1 MLFVPSILSAQ
12 DAKWEKAYRSY
23 TVNVNIDNDDTVTF
37 DYEILFKDST
47 DSGSFKCTSLDTF
60 LFILENDLLSLP
72 KEKNDI
78 LYYFHGMFGGQP
90 QLFNYNLEEF
100 RNLYLEP
107 EGSSLARIIGYR
119 WPGNL
124 PSYEKDKRNAK
135 TISEPVSDRMD
146 NLMGFIRGLDRS
158 IASNV
163 MTHSLGSE
171 LFKDVVAIQHKN
183 LGTHFTFDQIVLAA
197 PDLDVDVFTVGR
209 PLTWLASRSNRITT
223 YFSTKDLTL
232 TFSKKLN
239 KKGRLGVDGPS
250 DETLAMANV
259 SYVDMTAVKDE
270 KQLPLRITGHTYLRA
285 SALAASDILQ
295 ILVGSD
301 LDQMARR
308 ELIDKTLN
316 VFRFLVTE
324 RE

>member
-1 MLFVPSILSAQ
+1 MFFVPTILSAQ

-23 TVNVNIDNDDTVTF
+23 TVNVNIDKEEKVTF

-60 LFILENDLLSLP
+60 LFILENDLLSLK
-72 KEKNDI
+72 KEKND
-78 LYYFHGMFGGQP
+78 LLFYFHGMFGGQP

-100 RNLYLEP
+100 KNLYLEQ

-124 PSYEKDKRNAK
+124 PSYEKDKQNAK
-135 TISEPVSDRMD
+135 TIAEPVSDHMD
-146 NLMGFIRGLDRS
+146 GLMAFVESVDKS
-158 IASNV
+158 VASNV

-171 LFKDVVAIQHKN
+171 LFKDVVDIQSRN
-183 LGTHFTFDQIVLAA
+183 LGTHFSFDQIVLAA
-197 PDLDVDVFTVGR
+197 PDLDVDVFSAGK
-209 PLTWLASRSNRITT
+209 PLTWLASRSTRITT

-239 KKGRLGVDGPS
+239 KKGRLGVDGPGE
-250 DETLAMANV
+250 ETLAMANV

-285 SALAASDILQ
+285 SELAAADILQ
-295 ILVGSD
+295 ILVGTGSNSITK
-301 LDQMARR
+301 R
-308 ELIDKTLN
+308 EVIDEKLN
-316 VFRFLVTE
+316 VFKFVVTGE
-324 RE
+324 